1 MRKPADT
8 DSSGVISRTDHAGL
22 ALLLA
27 FGVTANL
34 LEMALP
40 RIPIFPWIRLGL
52 AQIFTLAVI
61 ILYSPVEGIRF
72 SVLRTLVAGFLS
84 GMPLTSF
91 LFSGLAGIV
100 AAAAMGFLWWSFGRR
115 GVLGIVG
122 ISVVGAVCH
131 NLIQI
136 VVAYGMFVKSAA
148 FLWQLPWALLFS
160 LVSGC
165 VVGLLAVAVIP
176 AFSRFGPIDIA
187 GAAQIPVEPSNRR
200 KALFVSLLAS
210 FVAVFFVDHWSGFA
224 VLFSL
229 LVPLLM
235 SLRVVRRD
243 WQAAVFRFWGLF
255 FWIAA
260 TQLLFTPGR
269 YLIPPITYEG
279 FNQAFLLSLR
289 LLFCVLVSVA
299 LQKSG
304 GMDWALSALCRR
316 TGSNAFEIVT
326 GALNALPV
334 LAATAKRLR
343 WRTITCFDQT
353 LAECVAKLSARESR
367 KCDNNPK
374 P

>member
-8 DSSGVISRTDHAGL
+8 NPSGVIGRTDHAGL

-27 FGVTANL
+27 FGITANL

-40 RIPIFPWIRLGL
+40 RIPVFPWIRLGL

-61 ILYSPVEGIRF
+61 ILYSPMEGIRF

-100 AAAAMGFLWWSFGRR
+100 AAAAMGCLWWSFGRR
-115 GVLGIVG
+115 GVLGVVG

-136 VVAYGMFVKSAA
+136 AIAYGMFVKSAA
-148 FLWQLPWALLFS
+148 FLWQIPWALLFS
-160 LVSGC
+160 LASGC
-165 VVGLLAVAVIP
+165 VVGFLAVPVIL
-176 AFSRFGPIDIA
+176 AFSRLGPVDIA
-187 GAAQIPVEPSNRR
+187 AQGRIPVEPSNRR
-200 KALFVSLLAS
+200 KALFAALLAS

-229 LVPLLM
+229 LVPLLVT
-235 SLRVVRRD
+235 LHVVRKD
-243 WQAAVFRFWGLF
+243 WQTAVFRFWGLF

-260 TQLLFTPGR
+260 TQLFFTPGR
-269 YLIPPITYEG
+269 YLIPPVTYEG
-279 FNQAFLLSLR
+279 LNQAILLSLR
-289 LLFCVLVSVA
+289 LLFCVLVSLA

-316 TGSNAFEIVT
+316 TGNNAFEIVT
-326 GALNALPV
+326 GALGALPV

-343 WRTITCFDQT
+343 WRTITCFDQA
-353 LAECVAKLSARESR
+353 LAECVAELSA
-367 KCDNNPK
+367 KGK
-374 P
+374 